1 MRGVGMKGAAIM
13 VAATAILV
21 AGPSFAED
29 KSSYTLFNPTPDRLL
44 RDMTTDR
51 PDVTESP
58 FTVDAGHIQIESNLF
73 GYWRSRPDE
82 EGTVTDSYD
91 VARTNLRVGLTSSLE
106 LSLVWQPYGVVVAHP
121 RAPAPA
127 IRNSGMGG
135 VAVRMKYNVWG
146 NDTFEKPG
154 STALALLPILILP
167 TELDN
172 GISPEHVE
180 GALIAPFGIKLTD
193 KFGLTFNGGVA
204 FVRQGEM
211 TSHDAEYLASA
222 SLSYEWNDKLG
233 TYYEVGGAFDRE
245 DPLGDVAFVGTGFT
259 YKINKNL
266 QLDGGVNFGVTR
278 ASDRVN
284 PFIGL
289 SARF

>member
-1 MRGVGMKGAAIM
+1 MLIAASPALGA
-13 VAATAILV
+13 
-21 AGPSFAED
+21 D

-44 RDMTTDR
+44 RDLTSDR

-82 EGTVTDSYD
+82 EGTVTDAYE

-121 RAPAPA
+121 RSPAPSVTQA
-127 IRNSGMGG
+127 GIGEVN
-135 VAVRMKYNVWG
+135 VRLKYNVWG

-154 STALALLPILILP
+154 ATALALLPILVLP
-167 TELDN
+167 TDRDN
-172 GISPEHVE
+172 GISPEHVQ
-180 GALIAPFGIKLTD
+180 GALVVPFGVKLTD
-193 KFGLTFNGGVA
+193 KFALTLNGGIA

-222 SLSYEWNDKLG
+222 SLSYEWSDKLG
-233 TYYEVGGAFDRE
+233 TYYEVGGVLDRE
-245 DPLGDVAFVGTGFT
+245 DPMGDIALVGTGFT

-266 QLDGGVNFGVTR
+266 QLDGGVNFGLTR

>member
-1 MRGVGMKGAAIM
+1 MIVT
-13 VAATAILV
+13 AATAM
-21 AGPSFAED
+21 AAD
-29 KSSYTLFNPTPDRLL
+29 KNSYSLFNPTPDRLL
-44 RDMTTDR
+44 RDLTTDR

-58 FTVDAGHIQIESNLF
+58 FTVDAGRIQVESNLF

-82 EGTVTDSYD
+82 NGTVTDAYE
-91 VARTNLRVGLTSSLE
+91 VARTNLRIGLTSSLE

-121 RAPAPA
+121 RAPEPSMTQ
-127 IRNSGMGG
+127 SGVGG
-135 VAVRMKYNVWG
+135 INVRLKYNVWG

-154 STALALLPILILP
+154 STALALLPILVLP
-167 TELDN
+167 TDADN

-180 GALIAPFGIKLTD
+180 GALVVPFGIKLTD
-193 KFGLTFNGGVA
+193 KLGLAFNGGVA

-211 TSHDAEYLASA
+211 TRHDAEYLASA
-222 SLSYEWNDKLG
+222 SLSYEWSDRLG
-233 TYYEVGGAFDRE
+233 TYYEVGAILDRE
-245 DPLGDVAFVGTGFT
+245 DPLGDIAFVGTGFT
-259 YKINKNL
+259 YKLNKNL
-266 QLDGGVNFGVTR
+266 QFDAGVNLGITR